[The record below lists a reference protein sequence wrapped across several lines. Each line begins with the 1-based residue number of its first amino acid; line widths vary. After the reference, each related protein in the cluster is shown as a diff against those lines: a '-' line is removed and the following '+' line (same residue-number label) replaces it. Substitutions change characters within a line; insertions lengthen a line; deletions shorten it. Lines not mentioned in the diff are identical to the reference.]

1 MNKSWTNQGIFLLEQ
16 IIKNG
21 KFQMTKT
28 KEDAKEMTKLFVS
41 IKTNH
46 IKTKGFKCPG
56 VKGIKALTEL

>member
-1 MNKSWTNQGIFLLEQ
+1 
-16 IIKNG
+16 
-21 KFQMTKT
+21 MTKT

-56 VKGIKALTEL
+56 VKGIKASTEL